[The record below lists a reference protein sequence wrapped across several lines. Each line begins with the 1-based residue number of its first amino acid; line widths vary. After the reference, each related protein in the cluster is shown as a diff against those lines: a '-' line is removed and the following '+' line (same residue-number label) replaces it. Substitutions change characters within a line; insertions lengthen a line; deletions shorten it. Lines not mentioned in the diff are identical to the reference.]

1 MNEGADEPRTPVKKS
16 FVELEREHRLGK
28 LDDLRE
34 RGITPYPASFDR
46 DHTVA
51 EVRDEFGSIAAG
63 EVNPAKVAIAGRLML
78 IRDHGGIIFASLRD
92 QTGTVQVSFEKDRI
106 DEQGFRDALS
116 LDRGDW
122 VGIKGSPMGAK
133 SGELTVT
140 ADSLVMLSK
149 SLRALPDKHRGLTD
163 TDTRLRERYLDL
175 IANPEIRPVFDIR
188 SKVIASV
195 RNTLI
200 DRGFTEVETPVLA
213 AQAGGAAARPFIT
226 HHNALDIDMYLR
238 IALELPLKRL
248 VVGGFERVFEIGRVF
263 RNEGLDTRHNP
274 EFTLLE
280 AYQALGDY
288 HDMMDLVEAI
298 CSNAALEAI
307 GRTEVEVDG
316 QKVDLKAPWKRITMA
331 DLIKEVTGETM
342 HPSMPVEEARA
353 ICDRHEVEYEDFWG
367 SGRLMAEVADE
378 CCEHTMIQP
387 TIVCDYPQ
395 EVSPL
400 AKVHRDDPYLT
411 ERFEVVV
418 AGRELAN
425 AYSELNDPVDQ
436 KARFEEEAKAKEQG
450 DDEAESVDDDYIRAL
465 EYGLP
470 PTGGLGIGLDRL
482 IMLISEQQAIRDVLL
497 FPAMRPEEGQG
508 ATRLTGQTLPTAAEM
523 ALRSATA
530 PVDPAATDS
539 AAQAD
544 DAAAEVPGIA
554 KVGPATL
561 SGTPATFEPVRP
573 RPNLLA
579 RKVLGWMTALAGI
592 AFLLA
597 AVPVLSSSLGL
608 GRLIDSVSSEVSGHV
623 VAVVIGLVLLVIAN
637 QLRHGKRRAWLVA
650 ILLFGIAAVA
660 HTLKGPDPIVVI
672 YSLVMLALLAWYR
685 DSFGGR
691 PDPATLLDALR
702 FVPLYLLAIFVFS
715 FGTMLL
721 EQNHIRET
729 LTFGGMLETTV
740 VGLAGFDGPYTY
752 QGRFF
757 ADFFPAALFA
767 LGIAG
772 LALFA
777 LLIFRA
783 VALKA
788 EPSNADRERASDLV
802 HKYGSGTLDY
812 FALRSDK
819 SYFFTHRGD
828 AMIAFT
834 YISGYALVAADPIGA
849 PGSKDRILDQ
859 FIAFCRDRN
868 WKVAFLAAREADL
881 DLYAARGFRSV
892 YLGDEAIIPCDRF
905 TLEGS
910 KMKSVR
916 STVRKVDKHA
926 TFRMIRE
933 SEASPELCAQL
944 NQIRERWRD
953 GADERGFTMDLG
965 TDVEGENPDFLL
977 AIADGPDGKP
987 LGFLRLVP
995 VFGEDP
1001 GWSLDLMQRD
1011 PDAPN
1016 GITEYLIANSALTL
1030 GQQGFRRLSMNFAA
1044 WGRLFDDER
1053 RLTFGQRQLKKL
1065 AEILNPFFQIK
1076 SLRDFNAKFDPDWWP
1091 RSIVLEDAESAP
1103 KVALLYATTE
1113 GFLKIP
1119 VIGKK
1124 LVPPLRAESD

>member
-1 MNEGADEPRTPVKKS
+1 MSEEVDQSGGAKKT
-16 FVELEREHRLGK
+16 FVELEREHRLAK
-28 LDDLRE
+28 VDELRQ
-34 RGITPYPASFDR
+34 RGVTPYPATFDR

-51 EVRDEFGSIAAG
+51 EVTEQFGSIAAG
-63 EVNPAKVAIAGRLML
+63 EVGSEKVAIAGRLML
-78 IRDHGGIIFASLRD
+78 IRGHGGVIFASLRD
-92 QTGTVQVSFEKDRI
+92 QTGTIQVAFERDRM
-106 DEQGFRDALS
+106 DSQGFADAGS

-122 VGIKGSPMGAK
+122 VGIKGSPMGSKA
-133 SGELTVT
+133 GELTVT
-140 ADSLVMLSK
+140 ADSLEMLSK
-149 SLRALPDKHRGLTD
+149 SLRALPDKHKGLTD
-163 TDTRLRERYLDL
+163 TDTRLRQRYLDL
-175 IANPEIRPVFDIR
+175 IANPDVRPVFDIR

-195 RNTLI
+195 RKTLI
-200 DRGFTEVETPVLA
+200 DNGFTEVETPVLA
-213 AQAGGAAARPFIT
+213 SEAGGAAARPFIT

-288 HDMMDLVEAI
+288 HDMMDLVESI
-298 CSNAALEAI
+298 CSNAAIEAI
-307 GRTEVEVDG
+307 GRTEVDVDG

-331 DLIKEVTGETM
+331 DLVKEVTGETM

-353 ICDRHEVEYEDFWG
+353 ICDRHQVDYEDYWG

-395 EVSPL
+395 EISPL

-436 KARFEEEAKAKEQG
+436 KARFEEEAKAGEQG
-450 DDEAESVDDDYIRAL
+450 DEEAESVDDDYIRAL

-508 ATRLTGQTLPTAAEM
+508 ATRLGAAALPTAAEM
-523 ALRSATA
+523 SMRSAAA
-530 PVDPAATDS
+530 PVDPGASDPE
-539 AAQAD
+539 AQAAV
-544 DAAAEVPGIA
+544 AAAELPGVA
-554 KVGPATL
+554 DVGPATL
-561 SGTPATFEPVRP
+561 SGAPAATATGP

-579 RKVLGWMTALAGI
+579 RKVIGWMTAIAGI

-608 GRLIDSVSSEVSGHV
+608 GRLIDSVSSEVSGHIV
-623 VAVVIGLVLLVIAN
+623 SVVIGLVLLVIAN
-637 QLRHGKRRAWLVA
+637 QLRLGKRRAWLVA
-650 ILLFGIAAVA
+650 ILLFGIAAIA
-660 HTLKGPDPIVVI
+660 HTIKGPDPIVVI
-672 YSLVMLALLAWYR
+672 YSLVMLALLAWNR

-702 FVPLYLLAIFVFS
+702 FIPLYLLAVFIFS
-715 FGTMLL
+715 FGTLLL
-721 EQNHIRET
+721 EQNHIKQT

-740 VGLAGFDGPYTY
+740 VGLAGFDGPYTF

-757 ADFFPAALFA
+757 SDFFPAALFA

-772 LALFA
+772 LVLFA

-783 VALKA
+783 VALRA
-788 EPSNADRERASDLV
+788 APSKSDRERASDLV

-812 FALRSDK
+812 FALRTDK
-819 SYFFTHRGD
+819 SYFFTARGD

-859 FIAFCRDRN
+859 FLAFCRERN

-881 DLYAARGFRSV
+881 DLYSARGFRSV

-905 TLEGS
+905 TLEGK

-916 STVRKVDKHA
+916 STVRKVDKHCD
-926 TFRMIRE
+926 FRMIRE
-933 SEASPELCAQL
+933 SDASPELCEQL
-944 NQIRERWRD
+944 NRIRERWRD
-953 GADERGFTMDLG
+953 GSDERGFTMDLG

-995 VFGEDP
+995 VFGDDP

-1016 GITEYLIANSALTL
+1016 GTTEYLIANSALTL
-1030 GQQGFRRLSMNFAA
+1030 GQQGFSRLSMNFAA

-1053 RLTFGQRQLKKL
+1053 RLSFSQRQLKKI
-1065 AEILNPFFQIK
+1065 AEVLNPFFQIK

-1113 GFLKIP
+1113 GFLNIP
-1119 VIGKK
+1119 VIGRK
-1124 LVPPLRAESD
+1124 LVPPLRAESPD

>member
-1 MNEGADEPRTPVKKS
+1 MSKAGEEGEPRKKS
-16 FVELEREHRLGK
+16 FVELEREHRLEKVEK
-28 LDDLRE
+28 LRQ
-34 RGITPYPASFDR
+34 RGLSPYPPTYER

-51 EVRDEFGSIAAG
+51 EVRSDFERLGAGQLSDE
-63 EVNPAKVAIAGRLML
+63 KVSIAGRLML
-78 IRDHGGIIFASLRD
+78 IRDHGGVIFASLRD
-92 QTGTVQVSFEKDRI
+92 QTGTVQVAFEKNRM
-106 DEQGFRDALS
+106 EARGFADARS

-122 VGIKGSPMGAK
+122 VGIKGSPMASR

-140 ADSLVMLSK
+140 ADSLSMLSK
-149 SLRALPDKHRGLTD
+149 SLRALPDKHKGLTD
-163 TDTRLRERYLDL
+163 TDTRLRQRYLDL
-175 IANPEIRPVFDIR
+175 IANPAVRPVFDIR

-195 RNTLI
+195 RKTLI
-200 DRGFTEVETPVLA
+200 DSGFTEVETPVLA
-213 AQAGGAAARPFIT
+213 SQAGGAAARPFIT
-226 HHNALDIDMYLR
+226 HHNALDIDMHLQ

-248 VVGGFERVFEIGRVF
+248 VIGGFERVFEIGRVF

-298 CSNAALEAI
+298 CSNAAIEAI
-307 GRTEVEVDG
+307 GRTEVDVDG

-331 DLIKEVTGETM
+331 QLIMDVTGETM
-342 HPSMPVEEARA
+342 HPSMPVEDARA

-367 SGRLMAEVADE
+367 AGRLMAEVADE

-395 EVSPL
+395 EISPL
-400 AKVHRDDPYLT
+400 AKVHRDDPFLT

-436 KARFEEEAKAKEQG
+436 KARFEEEAKAGEQG
-450 DDEAESVDDDYIRAL
+450 DEEAESVDDDYIRAL

-497 FPAMRPEEGQG
+497 FPAMRPEDGSTG
-508 ATRLTGQTLPTAAEM
+508 SRLTGAALPTAAEM

-530 PVDPAATDS
+530 PTDPAAADTETQ
-539 AAQAD
+539 AAE
-544 DAAAEVPGIA
+544 AAALVPGIDD
-554 KVGPATL
+554 VGPASL
-561 SGTPATFEPVRP
+561 SGAPGHALTTV
-573 RPNLLA
+573 PNLKA
-579 RKVLGWMTALAGI
+579 RKVIAWLTGIAGI
-592 AFLLA
+592 AYLLA
-597 AVPVLSSSLGL
+597 AIPGLDSSLGL
-608 GRLIDSVSSEVSGHV
+608 GEILGSVSGRVTSHV
-623 VAVVIGLVLLVIAN
+623 VAVVVGLVLLVIAK
-637 QLRHGKRRAWLVA
+637 QLSLGKRRAWLVA
-650 ILLFGIAAVA
+650 ILLFGIAAVV
-660 HTLKGPDPIVVI
+660 HTLKGPDPIVVL
-672 YSLVMLALLAWYR
+672 YSLFMLATLAWFR

-702 FVPLYLLAIFVFS
+702 FIPVYLVAVLIFG

-721 EQNHIRET
+721 ESGHIKET
-729 LTFGGMLETTV
+729 LTFGGMLETTI

-752 QGRFF
+752 EGRFF
-757 ADFFPAALFA
+757 SDFFPAALFA

-772 LALFA
+772 LFLFA

-783 VALKA
+783 VALRA
-788 EPSNADRERASDLV
+788 APSTADRERASDLV
-802 HKYGSGTLDY
+802 HKYGDGTLDY
-812 FALRSDK
+812 FALRTDK
-819 SYFFTHRGD
+819 SYFFTARGD

-849 PGSKDRILDQ
+849 PDSKDRVLDQ
-859 FIAFCRDRN
+859 FLAFCRDRN

-881 DLYAARGFRSV
+881 DLYSSRGFRSV

-910 KMKSVR
+910 RMKSVR
-916 STVRKVDKHA
+916 STVRKVDKHCS
-926 TFRMIRE
+926 FRMIRE
-933 SEASPELCAQL
+933 SEATPELCGQL
-944 NQIRERWRD
+944 NAIRERWRD
-953 GADERGFTMDLG
+953 GASERGFTMDLG

-977 AIADGPDGKP
+977 AIADGADGKP
-987 LGFLRLVP
+987 VGFLRLVP
-995 VFGEDP
+995 VFGDDP

-1016 GITEYLIANSALTL
+1016 GTTEYLIANSALTL

-1044 WGRLFDDER
+1044 WGRLFDDNQ
-1053 RLTFGQRQLKKL
+1053 RLTFGQRMLKRL
-1065 AEILNPFFQIK
+1065 ATWLNPFFQIK

-1091 RSIVLEDAESAP
+1091 RSIVLEDAEAAP

-1113 GFLKIP
+1113 GFLNIP

-1124 LVPPLRAESD
+1124 LVPPLRAESSD